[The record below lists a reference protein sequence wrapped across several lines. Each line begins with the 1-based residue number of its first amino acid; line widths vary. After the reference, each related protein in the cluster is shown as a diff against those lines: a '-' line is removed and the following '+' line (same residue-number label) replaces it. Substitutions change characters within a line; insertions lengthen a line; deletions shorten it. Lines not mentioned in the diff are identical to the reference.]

1 MALNIVARRKVSMEG
16 FAEGWGDAY
25 LLVKAMNEDERLE
38 FGKKLDANMPDDE
51 SIPVLRD
58 QVRDLLVGGKVVHTD
73 DDGKSKLV
81 DLTED
86 DFETVIEVL
95 NVYWLQEVLLVASG
109 NDRLKARI

>member
-25 LLVKAMNEDERLE
+25 LLVKAMNEDQRLE
-38 FGKKLDANMPDDE
+38 FAKKIDPKMEDEE
-51 SIPVLRD
+51 SIPILRE
-58 QVRDLLVGGKVVHTD
+58 QVRELLVGGKVVHTD

-81 DLTED
+81 DLTPAD
-86 DFETVIEVL
+86 HETVIEVL